1 MVILSFI
8 LGACVLV
15 VKNEG
20 SLKVIGSSESL
31 TAIIPSNI
39 ILPDLHDVH
48 SHLNIETVNTL
59 ASSVKES
66 MMKGYVMTG
75 QILHQVL
82 LSSKETCSNI
92 MNFINTVIVEIRNRE
107 LFKDTSSSPLEAS
120 NDPNDD
126 SQDYTPEL
134 NEWIESFDDQ
144 KDTFD
149 ENIEKTNI
157 VEEGGISLEL
167 KENMVVSKKQVD
179 PMTSM
184 DIIENEP
191 AQPEETILV
200 PSFQD
205 VREGSSIKLV
215 PTLEPKMMDTGDK
228 QLETKDVG
236 EEKGNSEESLDNLVT
251 SNEPVGTITPIDKSS
266 NDHAEAKETI
276 IVSSFQGIRED
287 SSVKLAPTLQP
298 KAVDTIE
305 KQVEKKEIVE
315 EDGHLEVSLDNLV
328 TSKEPVG
335 TMTPVD
341 KSTNDHMGPKETI
354 TAPSFQDITE
364 DSSITLAPTLEPKV
378 MDGQVVDE
386 PVIEKTTV
394 HTLG

>member
-48 SHLNIETVNTL
+48 NHLNIETVNTL

-66 MMKGYVMTG
+66 IMKGYVMTG
-75 QILHQVL
+75 QILHQIL

-157 VEEGGISLEL
+157 VEEGENSLEV
-167 KENMVVSKKQVD
+167 KENLVLSKEPVD

-184 DIIENEP
+184 DISENEP
-191 AQPEETILV
+191 ARPEETILV

-205 VREGSSIKLV
+205 VNEVSSIKLV
-215 PTLEPKMMDTGDK
+215 PTLESKVMDTGDK
-228 QLETKDVG
+228 QIEKKGVVEENGNSVESRDNLVTLNEPVGTITPMDKSSNDHAKPKETIIKPSFQDIREDSSIKLAPTLEPKVVKNIDKQVEKKDIV
-236 EEKGNSEESLDNLVT
+236 EKDGNSEEPLDNLVT
-251 SNEPVGTITPIDKSS
+251 SNEPARKITPMDKSS
-266 NDHAEAKETI
+266 
-276 IVSSFQGIRED
+276 
-287 SSVKLAPTLQP
+287 
-298 KAVDTIE
+298 
-305 KQVEKKEIVE
+305 
-315 EDGHLEVSLDNLV
+315 
-328 TSKEPVG
+328 
-335 TMTPVD
+335 
-341 KSTNDHMGPKETI
+341 NDHMGPKETI